1 VVAGFSIVEEVG
13 VAEVEAVVARL
24 VDRLLDGLDALG
36 ATVVTP
42 RDPRRRGPLV
52 CVRARDVAR
61 LVEALAAD
69 RIVVSSREDK
79 LRVAL
84 HLYNVDED
92 VDTLLE
98 ALARNRALL
107 A

>member
-1 VVAGFSIVEEVG
+1 M
-13 VAEVEAVVARL
+13 
-24 VDRLLDGLDALG
+24 
-36 ATVVTP
+36 VTP

-52 CVRARDVAR
+52 CIRALDVGE

-92 VDTLLE
+92 VDTLLA
-98 ALARNRALL
+98 ALGRNRALL

>member
-1 VVAGFSIVEEVG
+1 
-13 VAEVEAVVARL
+13 
-24 VDRLLDGLDALG
+24 
-36 ATVVTP
+36 
-42 RDPRRRGPLV
+42 V
-52 CVRARDVAR
+52 CIRSRDVGA
-61 LVEALAAD
+61 LVAALADD

-92 VDTLLE
+92 VDTLLD
-98 ALARNRALL
+98 ALARHRALL

>member
-1 VVAGFSIVEEVG
+1 MCI
-13 VAEVEAVVARL
+13 R
-24 VDRLLDGLDALG
+24 AL
-36 ATVVTP
+36 
-42 RDPRRRGPLV
+42 
-52 CVRARDVAR
+52 DVAA
-61 LVEALAAD
+61 LVSALAAD

-84 HLYNVDED
+84 HVYNVDED

-98 ALARNRALL
+98 ALARSRALL